1 MRRAALAALLI
12 AALAAAG
19 TGCSGQDKPAA
30 GITAP
35 PPAAGFTRIIGAG
48 FTIDMPASWRQP
60 PLDPGAFDQTAATL
74 RAANPKLAQALELAR
89 ASIGGGSRL
98 FAIDPVDG
106 SSVNLIVVDSGGRT
120 MAAVVD
126 EAVGQLNR
134 FGAKELR
141 QDKTTV
147 GSLDAI
153 RLEFSL
159 PVSAAGGT
167 VTLPELQYYV
177 LRGTRLFILTLFG
190 ASPSLSTVA
199 ESLRIN

>member
-1 MRRAALAALLI
+1 LKRAAAAALLI
-12 AALAAAG
+12 ALVVS
-19 TGCSGQDKPAA
+19 GCGKDKPSA

-35 PPAAGFTRIIGAG
+35 PPVAGFSRIIGAG

-106 SSVNLIVVDSGGRT
+106 SSVNLIVVDSGGRAL
-120 MAAVVD
+120 AAVVD
-126 EAVGQLNR
+126 DAIGQLNR
-134 FGAKELR
+134 FGAKDLR
-141 QDKTTV
+141 QERTAF
-147 GSLDAI
+147 GSRDAV

-159 PVSAAGGT
+159 PVTAAGGT
-167 VTLPELQYYV
+167 VSVPETQYYV
-177 LRGTRLFILTLFG
+177 LRGARLFILTLFG
-190 ASPSLSTVA
+190 GSPNLATVA
-199 ESLRIN
+199 ESLRIS